1 MSKTIC
7 LVGNPNAGK
16 TSIFNGLTGARQR
29 VGNWAGVTVEYSEGV
44 LPDPDGG
51 DELTVVDLP
60 GLYSLHAA
68 SDDERVARDA
78 LMSGR
83 VDLVVNVVDATNLE
97 RNLYLTS
104 QILELGV
111 PTMVVLSMVDLA
123 ERAGVVID
131 EEHLSHHLGVP
142 VIGINATDERDQRR
156 LRRAVRGHTHNPVFT
171 PHPVQYPAALAQ
183 VIDSWSVLLSA
194 SLDELPF
201 PPRWLAL
208 LVLDGDREA
217 ARLAAPVISPEE
229 MESTRHDL
237 EQHLDDEVD
246 IVIADSRFGFV
257 HGIATDV
264 MRQSRAGVSVTER
277 IDRVVLHPIMGIPVF
292 FAVMYAVFWVTIA
305 LGGAAIDFFDILAG
319 AVFVDG
325 TRALLQTVGAPWW
338 SELVL
343 ADGIGAGLQTVATF
357 VPVIFAMFLML
368 SLLENSGYMARA
380 AFVMDRVMRR
390 IGLPGKSFVPLLVGF
405 GCTVPAILSTR
416 TLESRKDR
424 LMTVFIAPLMSCG
437 ARLPVYALFA
447 AAFFPAA
454 AGLVVFSLYMA
465 GIVVAVLTGLL
476 LKHTLFPGE
485 ASHLVMELPP
495 YHRPQIRSTLIYTW
509 TRMKSFVTNAGAT
522 IALAVAILAVLN
534 TVQWPDSEDSLL
546 ARAGKTATPVFGSIG
561 IEEDNWPATVGLF
574 TGLFA
579 KEAIVGTLNSLYR
592 QADTAGA
599 AAGARDTAVGASG
612 EGATGSPVG
621 GWVRGLPAATGEAVG
636 SLWAGLRSPGFG
648 LSGEHGSGAG
658 DIGRLRQYFTPA
670 EAYAYLL
677 FVLLYLP
684 CLAAFGTALRELGR
698 RYGTMLAVYLI
709 GVAWSTASLFYQ
721 IVEGHSV
728 PIVVGAL
735 GVIGGLILMFVIAG
749 HRDLELREAQA

>member
-1 MSKTIC
+1 MEKTIC

-29 VGNWAGVTVEYSEGV
+29 VGNWAGVTVEHSEGV
-44 LPDPDGG
+44 LPDPEGG

-78 LMSGR
+78 LMSND

-111 PTMVVLSMVDLA
+111 PVIVVLSMVDLA
-123 ERAGVVID
+123 RRAGIEID
-131 EEHLSHHLGVP
+131 AEHLSHHLGVP
-142 VIGINATDERDQRR
+142 VVAVNATDERDQRR
-156 LRRAVRGHTHNPVFT
+156 LRRAVRGHVHNPVFV
-171 PHPVQYPAALAQ
+171 PHRVQYPAPIAE
-183 VIDSWSVLLSA
+183 VVDSWSVLIAA
-194 SLDELPF
+194 SLDDLPF

-208 LVLDGDREA
+208 LVLDGDPEA
-217 ARLAAPVISPEE
+217 TRRVAPVISPDEAE
-229 MESTRHDL
+229 ATRHDL
-237 EQHLDDEVD
+237 EHELEDEVD
-246 IVIADSRFGFV
+246 ILIADTRFGYV
-257 HGIATDV
+257 HGIAADV
-264 MRQSRAGVSVTER
+264 MRAARRGTSVTER
-277 IDRVVLHPIMGIPVF
+277 IDRVVLHPILGIPIF
-292 FAVMYAVFWVTIA
+292 FVVMYGVFWVTIA
-305 LGGAAIDFFDILAG
+305 LGGAAIDFFDIIAG
-319 AVFVDG
+319 SLFVDG
-325 TRALLQTVGAPWW
+325 TRAVLQSLNAPGW
-338 SELVL
+338 SELIL

-368 SLLENSGYMARA
+368 SLLENSGYMSRA

-405 GCTVPAILSTR
+405 GCTVPAIISTR

-447 AAFFPAA
+447 AAFFPAFG
-454 AGLVVFSLYMA
+454 GLVVFSLYFA
-465 GIVVAVLTGLL
+465 GILVAVLTGLL

-495 YHRPQIRSTLIYTW
+495 YHRPHLRSTLIYTW
-509 TRMKSFVTNAGAT
+509 TRMKSFVTSAGAT
-522 IALAVAILAVLN
+522 IAVAVAILAVLN
-534 TVQWPDSEDSLL
+534 AVQWGDSRDTILS
-546 ARAGKTATPVFGSIG
+546 RTGKAATPLFSSIG

-592 QADTAGA
+592 QAETGAGPAGTAT
-599 AAGARDTAVGASG
+599 ARDTA
-612 EGATGSPVG
+612 
-621 GWVRGLPAATGEAVG
+621 GEAEAG
-636 SLWAGLRSPGFG
+636 IAGWAASLGAVARTAGGALVDGLRSPGFG

-658 DIGRLRQYFTPA
+658 DIGRLRSYFTPA
-670 EAYAYLL
+670 QAYAYLL

-684 CLAAFGTALRELGR
+684 CLAAFGAALRELGA

-721 IVEGHSV
+721 LVEGHNV
-728 PIVVGAL
+728 A
-735 GVIGGLILMFVIAG
+735 VIGVALAVVALLVAMFAVAG
-749 HRDLELREAQA
+749 HGDLELRGAQT